1 MDFLCNYLLDVVGWI
16 IAGLGGLFALF
27 QWKKANDYKR
37 ADIVQALITKLRDEE
52 DISFVM
58 ELIDWSKGLIYNGEF
73 IISEDIKDKRID
85 NMGKDKLF
93 SMIDKTLSHFSYIC
107 YLKKIGC
114 LSQKDM
120 YHFEY
125 ELRRLVDN
133 EHIANYLYSLYHWS
147 KSLHTECSFRYLID
161 YSLKNRL
168 LIKKDFL
175 SIKVPNRYDHF
186 LQLPNKYVDLN
197 RRHVCKK

>member
-37 ADIVQALITKLRDEE
+37 ADIVQALITKVRDEE

-107 YLKKIGC
+107 YLKK
-114 LSQKDM
+114 
-120 YHFEY
+120 
-125 ELRRLVDN
+125 
-133 EHIANYLYSLYHWS
+133 
-147 KSLHTECSFRYLID
+147 
-161 YSLKNRL
+161 
-168 LIKKDFL
+168 
-175 SIKVPNRYDHF
+175 
-186 LQLPNKYVDLN
+186 
-197 RRHVCKK
+197 